1 MIRSVHLGK
10 LRQAYAEL
18 TQAGTDPS
26 RESLTALAERL
37 KVKLW
42 QLKSS
47 RFSGFIGA
55 ESRFLCVDNM
65 ADKQIQTVGDI
76 LKNRREHLQQELADI
91 ALTMRI
97 RREHLEAIETDNL
110 EALPAGAYAIGFIRT
125 YARHLEL
132 DETQLVA
139 LFKQQSNSNGA
150 VSFDFPEMD
159 EKREI
164 PGTALAFGLL
174 GLVLTAY
181 FFVAFLTDAQTV
193 SQNKVSQD
201 SRVIK
206 RLPHLK
212 ALTWCRKI
220 KRSTAVTAPEDES
233 TSPPAD
239 VQTPVPESEVAALTQ
254 APDIIRVEP
263 LPETVEEAAAPPSP
277 VAAPQPLLSIRAR
290 GETWMRVVTDEGR
303 ILFSSIIVEGERF
316 DFPPGEKFRLA
327 TQNAGRLEY
336 VINGESVGF
345 VGGRGQ
351 TLANRV
357 VNVPRLLEGLRSV
370 RKCDTQGCDCLNR

>member
-1 MIRSVHLGK
+1 
-10 LRQAYAEL
+10 
-18 TQAGTDPS
+18 
-26 RESLTALAERL
+26 
-37 KVKLW
+37 
-42 QLKSS
+42 
-47 RFSGFIGA
+47 
-55 ESRFLCVDNM
+55 M

-91 ALTMRI
+91 ALTLRI

-110 EALPAGAYAIGFIRT
+110 EALPAEAYAIGFIRT

-139 LFKQQSNSNGA
+139 LFKQQSSSNGA

-201 SRVIK
+201 SRVTQEAAAPEGVDMVSEDQEK
-206 RLPHLK
+206 
-212 ALTWCRKI
+212 
-220 KRSTAVTAPEDES
+220 STAVTAPEDES

-336 VINGESVGF
+336 VINGESVGL

-357 VNVPRLLEGLRSV
+357 VNVPRLLERFAV
-370 RKCDTQGCDCLNR
+370 RPEM